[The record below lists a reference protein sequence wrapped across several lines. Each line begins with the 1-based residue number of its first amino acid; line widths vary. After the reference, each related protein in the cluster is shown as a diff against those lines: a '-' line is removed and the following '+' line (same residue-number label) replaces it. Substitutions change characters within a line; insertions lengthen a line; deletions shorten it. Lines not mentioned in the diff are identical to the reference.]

1 MFSKCSDIDGE
12 HIDSEGIEVE
22 MVILTWMMRTIIWTT
37 GHCIDIFDKNV
48 HFGVWGNIGP
58 LGTEHK
64 VLSNTIQTSQE
75 LRMLSRLLSVY

>member
-37 GHCIDIFDKNV
+37 VHCIALTYLTKT
-48 HFGVWGNIGP
+48 P
-58 LGTEHK
+58 TL
-64 VLSNTIQTSQE
+64 
-75 LRMLSRLLSVY
+75 VYVGENWPSWDRT